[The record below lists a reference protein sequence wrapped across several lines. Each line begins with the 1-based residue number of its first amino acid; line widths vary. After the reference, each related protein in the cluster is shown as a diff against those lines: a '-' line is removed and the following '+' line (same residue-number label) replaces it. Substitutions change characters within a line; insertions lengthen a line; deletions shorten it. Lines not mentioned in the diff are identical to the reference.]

1 MKGRV
6 KQPPK
11 LAPLASDSAALL
23 TELVAHLRE
32 NRTQL
37 REEWARRRQTVYF
50 DMENLN
56 PATRA
61 LSAYASPAEIEAA
74 IASMKSLRR

>member
-1 MKGRV
+1 MRKLKKISRSFEKGNVSRNW
-6 KQPPK
+6 P
-11 LAPLASDSAALL
+11 S
-23 TELVAHLRE
+23 
-32 NRTQL
+32 

-50 DMENLN
+50 DMQNLN

-61 LSAYASPAEIEAA
+61 LSAYASPSEIEAA

>member
-1 MKGRV
+1 MR
-6 KQPPK
+6 K
-11 LAPLASDSAALL
+11 LKKISCSF
-23 TELVAHLRE
+23 EKE
-32 NRTQL
+32 NVSRNWPS